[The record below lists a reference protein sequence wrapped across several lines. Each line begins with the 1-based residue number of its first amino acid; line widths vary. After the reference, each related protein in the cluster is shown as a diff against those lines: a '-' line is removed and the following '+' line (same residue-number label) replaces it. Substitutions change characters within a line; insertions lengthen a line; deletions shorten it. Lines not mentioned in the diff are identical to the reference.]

1 MRDLLLLRHAQST
14 WNAEGRWQ
22 GQSDPPLSPLGEQQ
36 ILAAAAALPRDL
48 EAIVA
53 SDLVRA
59 RRTAEA
65 ASDVLGLPV
74 AIDPRLRER
83 HGGPLEGLT
92 GEELAERYPEYLADR
107 RNAPEG
113 FETDDMLLARVRP
126 ALDELRGRMLVVT
139 HGGVIS
145 ALSSAYGHARWHPG
159 NTTGCWLRFGAD
171 GLPPSLETWAP

>member
-1 MRDLLLLRHAQST
+1 
-14 WNAEGRWQ
+14 
-22 GQSDPPLSPLGEQQ
+22 
-36 ILAAAAALPRDL
+36 
-48 EAIVA
+48 
-53 SDLVRA
+53 VRA

-113 FETDDMLLARVRP
+113 FETDDMLVARVRP
-126 ALDELRGRMLVVT
+126 ALEELRGR
-139 HGGVIS
+139 
-145 ALSSAYGHARWHPG
+145 SSSSPTAA
-159 NTTGCWLRFGAD
+159 
-171 GLPPSLETWAP
+171 